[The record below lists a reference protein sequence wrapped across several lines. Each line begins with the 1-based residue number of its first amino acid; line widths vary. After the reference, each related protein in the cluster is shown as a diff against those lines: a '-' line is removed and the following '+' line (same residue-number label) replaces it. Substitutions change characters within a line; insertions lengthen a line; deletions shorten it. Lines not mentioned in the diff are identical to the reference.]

1 MAFAVGR
8 FSDVQ
13 KLGVGDVPH
22 LVSANLFGVI
32 GTYVPPLVLLV
43 LVLLVLLVLVLEVAN
58 GMVVDLCRA
67 TAVVQDPVLA
77 ALT

>member
-1 MAFAVGR
+1 MLRGLSVAFAVGR
-8 FSDVQ
+8 LSDVQ

-43 LVLLVLLVLVLEVAN
+43 LLVLEVAN

-67 TAVVQDPVLA
+67 TAVVQAPVLA

>member
-1 MAFAVGR
+1 MLRGLSVAFAVGR

-43 LVLLVLLVLVLEVAN
+43 LVLEVAN